1 MAAINEVISGFAN
14 YPNPFSPPYEKTNI
28 TYVLNQDAD
37 VEITIYNYL
46 GDRLRKFHFRAGEEG
61 GRGNPAGYQ
70 NIILWDGREGKG
82 ILLGSG
88 GCICRIVVTM
98 PNSREIVIKT
108 RKIGIIRRR

>member
-1 MAAINEVISGFAN
+1 MAVVNKLITQVSN
-14 YPNPFSPPYEKTNI
+14 YPNPFSPPYEKTRI

-70 NIILWDGREGKG
+70 NIILWDGRDGKG

-88 GCICRIVVTM
+88 GYICRMVVKS
-98 PNSREIVIKT
+98 PGKREVVVKT